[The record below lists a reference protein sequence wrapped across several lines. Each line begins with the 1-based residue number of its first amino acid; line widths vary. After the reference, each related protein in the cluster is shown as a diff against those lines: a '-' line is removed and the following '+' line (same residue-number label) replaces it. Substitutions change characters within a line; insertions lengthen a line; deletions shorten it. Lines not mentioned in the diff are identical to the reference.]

1 MHNANTGIRRPLK
14 AKYQTEINVCCK
26 ILAQTAGKIPN
37 AQHAVVP
44 NAGHISNLENP
55 VDFNDQ
61 LKNFLNRHQ
70 GIL

>member
-1 MHNANTGIRRPLK
+1 MPTLILGGAEDKGAPP
-14 AKYQTEINVCCK
+14 EILAETAVK
-26 ILAQTAGKIPN
+26 ILN
-37 AQHAVVP
+37 AEHAVIP
-44 NAGHISNLENP
+44 YAGHISNLENP